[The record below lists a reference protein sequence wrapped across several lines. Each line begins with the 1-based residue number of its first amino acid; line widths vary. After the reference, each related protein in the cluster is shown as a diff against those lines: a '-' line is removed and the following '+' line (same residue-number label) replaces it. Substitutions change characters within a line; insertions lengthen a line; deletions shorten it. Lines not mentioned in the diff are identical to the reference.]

1 MSATAL
7 NRFDPELRHLHAPLP
22 GIPDESDRPPVAP
35 RPITIR
41 FGREESDMKEAAD
54 KISLAVRSPAAASAA
69 SNNSVKS
76 TLKGLIEEGI
86 LLCLELQKPDCP
98 NREELLRRMAADAD
112 AMDRE
117 VTAYLDLC
125 KSASPKTPAS
135 ASSTSTPYYTLVHE
149 LRTPLQSLLGLLSFK
164 DQSEAYFLDLHKI
177 YKELDWLA
185 DQIPN
190 REEQEAEIVLKHEP
204 FSPEELFQIVNLQ
217 LGPYAQKFGVALS
230 FQISPHIPAL
240 LIGDKRRIGL
250 VLKNLIS
257 NAIKFSPKGGRVTVS
272 FDIDP
277 QLKTPVFSV
286 ADQGKGIS
294 LKNQKKLFKPFSQV
308 EEETPCCLFP
318 CFSPQ
323 KKVPSSGVGLSFC
336 KTMVEAMNPGERDVI
351 GVESREG
358 KGSRFWFAIP
368 YREPPKDAPLQVTP
382 TLQAVGKIAQP
393 GLSILAADDSPSLRT
408 TMKRIL
414 ENHSND
420 TTITLVDD
428 GDTALSRYEDSLKA
442 SRPYNIVFLDL
453 QMPRMRGS
461 EAAARIHKLA
471 QLTLSE
477 TRIALISGDPAD
489 EVQNELRTYG
499 LGREICVLTKP
510 TRPRDLIGFI
520 NASFPPA
527 D

>member
-1 MSATAL
+1 M
-7 NRFDPELRHLHAPLP
+7 
-22 GIPDESDRPPVAP
+22 
-35 RPITIR
+35 
-41 FGREESDMKEAAD
+41 
-54 KISLAVRSPAAASAA
+54 
-69 SNNSVKS
+69 
-76 TLKGLIEEGI
+76 
-86 LLCLELQKPDCP
+86 
-98 NREELLRRMAADAD
+98 
-112 AMDRE
+112 
-117 VTAYLDLC
+117 
-125 KSASPKTPAS
+125 
-135 ASSTSTPYYTLVHE
+135 
-149 LRTPLQSLLGLLSFK
+149 LSF
-164 DQSEAYFLDLHKI
+164 DDRSAAYFLDLHKI

-190 REEQEAEIVLKHEP
+190 REEQEAEIVLKLEP
-204 FSPEELFQIVNLQ
+204 FSPQDLFQIVHLQ
-217 LGPYAQKFGVALS
+217 LGPYAQRFGVALS
-230 FQISPHIPAL
+230 FQISSRIPPL

-286 ADQGKGIS
+286 SDQGKGIS
-294 LKNQKKLFKPFSQV
+294 RKNQQKLFKPFSQV
-308 EEETPCCLFP
+308 EEDSSCCLFA
-318 CFSPQ
+318 CFSPP

-336 KTMVEAMNPGERDVI
+336 KTMVQAMNGGQDEVI

-368 YREPPKDAPLQVTP
+368 YREAPKDAPLQVTP
-382 TLQAVGKIAQP
+382 NPQAVGKIDRP
-393 GLSILAADDSPSLRT
+393 GLSILAADDSSSLRA

-420 TTITLVDD
+420 TKITLVDD
-428 GDTALSRYEDSLKA
+428 GDTAVSLYEDSIKA
-442 SRPYNIVFLDL
+442 SGPYNIIFLDL

-461 EAAARIHKLA
+461 EAAARISKLA
-471 QLTLSE
+471 QMTLSQ
-477 TRIALISGDPAD
+477 TRIALISGDPPN
-489 EVQNELRTYG
+489 EVQNELRTFG

-520 NASFPPA
+520 NASFPPLL